1 MEQIQIIEYTST
13 VNTTYWYFDNNVV
26 NKCDEVKRQ
35 LEMIEVSSK
44 FWKCIRMYTWVQLI
58 TFTVLK
64 YEQMYLSKQYI
75 HIRGQVLK
83 TKDTVAKL

>member
-1 MEQIQIIEYTST
+1 
-13 VNTTYWYFDNNVV
+13 
-26 NKCDEVKRQ
+26 
-35 LEMIEVSSK
+35 
-44 FWKCIRMYTWVQLI
+44 MYTWVQLI